1 MTPAGWVVM
10 LISCG
15 TVVTLALYCYYRVL
29 ATPSSSDHL
38 HAPLEIDTH
47 DQDT

>member
-1 MTPAGWVVM
+1 MTHAGWILM
-10 LISCG
+10 LSSCG
-15 TVVTLALYCYYRVL
+15 LVVCLMVYCYYRVL
-29 ATPSSSDHL
+29 STPSSTEHI

>member
-1 MTPAGWVVM
+1 MTPAGWALM

-15 TVVTLALYCYYRVL
+15 TVVSLMLYCYYRVL
-29 ATPSSSDHL
+29 TTPSSTERI